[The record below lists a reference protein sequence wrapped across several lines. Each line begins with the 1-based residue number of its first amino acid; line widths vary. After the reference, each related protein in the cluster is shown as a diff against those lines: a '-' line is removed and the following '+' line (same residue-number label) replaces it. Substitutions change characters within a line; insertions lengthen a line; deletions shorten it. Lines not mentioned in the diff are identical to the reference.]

1 MLQIIQRLIQG
12 TLQYGI
18 GQAIIAFGAWIYVL
32 ILFVIAVYYVFFK
45 PLLKFFSHH

>member
-18 GQAIIAFGAWIYVL
+18 GQAIIAFGAWMYVL
-32 ILFVIAVYYVFFK
+32 ILFLIAAYYAFLCFI
-45 PLLKFFSHH
+45 KFFSHH